1 MGSRGRDKV
10 QELQQLEMFRGC
22 RPAELRA
29 LAAAVD
35 EATVPAGTVLCQQGD
50 TGRECFVLT
59 SGEVDVLID
68 DVCVATL
75 GPGQVVGELSMLDHG
90 PRTATVVTRTKA
102 ELFVIPRRRFK
113 VLMERVPPLGG
124 ALMVALS
131 QRLRAVEAVPTG

>member
-1 MGSRGRDKV
+1 M
-10 QELQQLEMFRGC
+10 QELQRLDMFRGC

-35 EATVPAGTVLCQQGD
+35 EVTVAAGTVLCQQGD
-50 TGRECFVLT
+50 TGRECFVLM
-59 SGEVDVLID
+59 SGEVDVVID
-68 DVCVATL
+68 EVCVATL

-90 PRTATVVTRTKA
+90 PRTATVIAHTNA

-113 VLMERVPPLGG
+113 VLMERVPPLGS

-131 QRLRAVEAVPTG
+131 QRIRAVETVPAG